1 MSLYGTMRTGVS
13 GMNAQA
19 NRLSTV
25 GDNIANASTAGYK
38 KASTQFSSLILPSS
52 EGAYNSGGVT
62 TNVRYSISSQGTF
75 TYTTSSTDLAINGR
89 GFFIVQGSDGIE
101 YLTRAGNFT
110 GMSDGT
116 LQNAAGFTLMG
127 YQYSSTDDP
136 TIVVN
141 GFDGLTEINLSSGSL
156 NATASQTGILDVNLP
171 SKEAVGYQKTTSLVA
186 YDSQGNTRLLD
197 FLYTKAADNTWTVDV
212 SYEGTSIL
220 SQPFTPT
227 ATVAATGNLD
237 SAAADGTT
245 FQTTEIAYDTAGNA
259 RTLRYEYAKTAGA
272 WSVNVFDG
280 MTSATPLNAAPFA
293 IPGGTLNTPATA
305 PLGALAINF
314 SGVTSVAGTTTVSA
328 PSDGVGNV
336 PTIEFDVNGQIVGPA
351 SVTTQA
357 MVLGGAVFNGLTI
370 DISGSTQ
377 LSSDFKVGN
386 GKIDGNAASD
396 VVGHEISQDG
406 IVYLKYSNGK
416 LEPKYRIAMADV
428 QSPDQLKPLAGNVY
442 SQSNDS
448 GVIVMGY
455 AANGS
460 YGTILSGALEDSNVD
475 IAEELTSMIES
486 QRNYTANSK
495 VFQTGSELMEVL
507 VNLKR

>member
-38 KASTQFSSLILPSS
+38 KASTQFSSMILPSS

-62 TNVRYSISSQGTF
+62 TNVRYSISTQGTF

-89 GFFIVQGSDGIE
+89 GFFIVQGADGIE

-110 GMSDGT
+110 GMSDGS

-127 YQYSSTDDP
+127 YEYSSTEDP

-141 GFDGLTEINLSSGSL
+141 GFDGLTEINLSSASL
-156 NATASQTGILDVNLP
+156 NATPSTAGFLDVNLR
-171 SKEAVGYQKTTSLVA
+171 STETTGYTKSTSLVA
-186 YDSQGNTRLLD
+186 YDSQGNSRLLE
-197 FLYTKAADNTWTVDV
+197 FTYAKVGDNEWTVDV
-212 SYEGTSIL
+212 AYEGTSLGSQNLTFGTDGKLAAVPLTIATNAIL
-220 SQPFTPT
+220 P
-227 ATVAATGNLD
+227 
-237 SAAADGTT
+237 AD
-245 FQTTEIAYDTAGNA
+245 
-259 RTLRYEYAKTAGA
+259 
-272 WSVNVFDG
+272 
-280 MTSATPLNAAPFA
+280 
-293 IPGGTLNTPATA
+293 
-305 PLGALAINF
+305 
-314 SGVTSVAGTTTVSA
+314 
-328 PSDGVGNV
+328 
-336 PTIEFDVNGQIVGPA
+336 
-351 SVTTQA
+351 
-357 MVLGGAVFNGLTI
+357 LGGAELPSLTI
-370 DISGSTQ
+370 DLSGSTQ
-377 LSSDFKVGN
+377 LSADFKVSN
-386 GKIDGNAASD
+386 GKINGNAASD
-396 VVGHEISQDG
+396 VVGHEISADG
-406 IVYLKYSNGK
+406 VVYLKYSNGK

-428 QSPDQLKPLAGNVY
+428 QSPDQLRPLAGNVY
-442 SQSNDS
+442 TQSNDS

-455 AANGS
+455 AGNGS

-475 IAEELTSMIES
+475 IAEELTSMIEA

>member
-19 NRLSTV
+19 NRLGTV

-38 KASTQFSSLILPSS
+38 KASTQFSSLVLPSS

-75 TYTTSSTDLAINGR
+75 TYTTSPTDLAINGR
-89 GFFIVQGSDGIE
+89 GFFIVEGTDGVD
-101 YLTRAGNFT
+101 YLTRSGNFT

-141 GFDGLTEINLSSGSL
+141 GFDGLTKINLSSGTL
-156 NATASQTGILDVNLP
+156 NASASQSGILDVNLP
-171 SKEAVGYQKTTSLVA
+171 SNEGVGYEKSTSLIA

-197 FLYTKAADNTWTVDV
+197 FTYTKLADNTWSVDV
-212 SYEGTSIL
+212 AYDGYSVLAPT
-220 SQPFTPT
+220 FTAST
-227 ATVAATGNLD
+227 GAVATGNLD
-237 SAAADGTT
+237 PGAVDGTT
-245 FQTTEIAYDTAGNA
+245 YTPPDEIVYDTNGAA
-259 RTLRYEYAKTAGA
+259 RNLTYVYTKSAGA
-272 WSVNVFDG
+272 WNVNVFDG
-280 MTSATPLNAAPFA
+280 ATQLNGSAFP
-293 IPGGTLNTPATA
+293 IPGGTMALPATGTLG
-305 PLGALAINF
+305 PLSIDF
-314 SGVTSVAGTTTVSA
+314 SGVTTNASQSSVAA
-328 PSDGVGNV
+328 PSNGSGATLPVISFGSD
-336 PTIEFDVNGQIVGPA
+336 GQIITPK
-351 SVTTQA
+351 SLTTQG
-357 MVLGGAVFNGLTI
+357 MVLGGAVFNALEI
-370 DISGSTQ
+370 DIAGSTQ

-396 VVGHEISQDG
+396 VVGHEISEEG

-428 QSPDQLKPLAGNVY
+428 QSPDQLNPLAGNVY

-455 AANGS
+455 PANGS

-475 IAEELTSMIES
+475 IAEELTSMIEA

-495 VFQTGSELMEVL
+495 VFQTGSELLEVL

>member
-52 EGAYNSGGVT
+52 EGSYNSGGVT

-110 GMSDGT
+110 GMSDGS

-127 YQYSSTDDP
+127 YQYSSTEDP

-245 FQTTEIAYDTAGNA
+245 FQTTEIVYDTTGNA

-272 WSVNVFDG
+272 WNVNVFDG

-305 PLGALAINF
+305 PLGALAIDF

-328 PSDGVGNV
+328 PSDGVGNI
-336 PTIEFDVNGQIVGPA
+336 PTIEFDVNGQIVGPT